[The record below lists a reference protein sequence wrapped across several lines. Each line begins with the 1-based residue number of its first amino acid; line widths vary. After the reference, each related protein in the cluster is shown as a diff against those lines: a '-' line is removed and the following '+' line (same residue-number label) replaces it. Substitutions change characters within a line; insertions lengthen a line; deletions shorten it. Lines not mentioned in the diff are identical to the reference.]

1 MSNEGK
7 LVGIDFGEKRIGLAI
22 SDETRTFA
30 RELTIVSPAELIP
43 KLEELIQTEEILAL
57 VLGYPLSMS
66 GTETEKTKEV
76 LSFKEKLEN
85 KLKLEVHLF
94 DERLSSVMTDSL
106 PGGDIN
112 KDSLAA
118 QIILQNYLDTNKN
131 K

>member
-1 MSNEGK
+1 MSTEGK
-7 LVGIDFGEKRIGLAI
+7 LIGIDFGEKRIGLAI
-22 SDETRTFA
+22 SDETKTFA
-30 RELTIVSPAELIP
+30 RELAIVSPEEVISKLQELM
-43 KLEELIQTEEILAL
+43 QDEEIDGL

-76 LSFKEKLEN
+76 LQFKEKLEN

-106 PGGDIN
+106 PGGGVD